1 MDNVQQIIN
10 YFQTQFW
17 KGSEWYD
24 YILGHIRYGK
34 LVIILVLLGD
44 LPPQENS
51 ISLDI
56 RQFKIFKN
64 TDSFLSLCEQ
74 LRTYGRV
81 IYCENKSETCS
92 YIKVT
97 ALECSTKIQ
106 GIINDNKC
114 IIQFSDAVIEPVH
127 PFITYELD
135 SYRKSFIEIAEE
147 KSREVLERL
156 FTQIPQVQNVNDAI
170 ATGKP
175 YIVRIIMNKLHKLPN
190 DVYETR
196 LIPENN
202 KTMINF
208 SDISLF
214 TFLKVIGFL
223 ENDDNKFYN
232 MYVVFYDP
240 DGPKLSNSICL
251 DNPDSKNFGADITLI
266 FSNNVNLY
274 TANYL
279 LKHK

>member
-1 MDNVQQIIN
+1 MDIVQQIIN
-10 YFQTQFW
+10 YLQTRIW

-34 LVIILVLLGD
+34 LAIILVLLGD
-44 LPPQENS
+44 LPPQKNS

-56 RQFKIFKN
+56 RQFKILKN
-64 TDSFLSLCEQ
+64 TDPFFSLCEQ

-81 IYCENKSETCS
+81 VYCENKSETCA

-97 ALECSTKIQ
+97 TLECSTGVQ
-106 GIINDNKC
+106 GIIANNKC
-114 IIQFSDAVIEPVH
+114 IVRFSDPVIEPIH
-127 PFITYELD
+127 PLIIYELD
-135 SYRKSFIEIAEE
+135 NYRKSFIEVAEE

-156 FTQIPQVQNVNDAI
+156 FAQIPQVQNLNDALT
-170 ATGKP
+170 TGKP

-196 LIPENN
+196 LVLENH
-202 KTMINF
+202 KTIINF

-223 ENDDNKFYN
+223 ENDDNKYYN

-251 DNPDSKNFGADITLI
+251 DTPDSKNFGADITLI
-266 FSNNVNLY
+266 FSNDVKMY
-274 TANYL
+274 TAEYL